1 MRSTFEMISQLFELS
16 RQMVRQAHRPFR
28 RYLMAQ
34 DSFASRCTMV
44 TGQRGVGK
52 TTCLIQHLVDFH
64 PHYVDSRQCLYLP
77 VDHFVV
83 AQKAIYDIAT
93 DFANG
98 GGELLCLDEIHKNPT
113 WSRDL
118 KSILDTLP
126 TLRVVASGSSML
138 QLHKGSHDLSRRVL
152 VQRLEGLSFREY
164 LAIRHG
170 VQLNPLPLEQILAD
184 HEVEAPR
191 ILEELRNSGLHVL
204 AEFRDYL
211 EQGYYPFFQQFNN
224 KHSFHIALEQSIHAV
239 IESDLPAIHP
249 AMTGNSIARIKRLL
263 SALAA
268 NVPFTPDL
276 QKLRA
281 LLGIGDDRTLKDYLQ
296 CLQEAGL
303 IMAISKSGKALRSM
317 EKPDRIYLGDPNI
330 AYALAATADP
340 DLGSLRETFFCR
352 MISAGHSVTS
362 GERADFL
369 VDEKF
374 TVEVG
379 GKNKGHEQIAG
390 KQNACLALDDLPVGS
405 KQRVPLW
412 MFGFLY

>member
-1 MRSTFEMISQLFELS
+1 MISQLFELS
-16 RQMVRQAHRPFR
+16 RQMVMQNHRPFR
-28 RYLMAQ
+28 RYLMRH
-34 DSFASRCTMV
+34 DPFSSPCTMLI
-44 TGQRGVGK
+44 GQRGVGK
-52 TTCLIQHLVDFH
+52 TTCLVQHLVDRY
-64 PHYVDSRQCLYLP
+64 PDYLSSRRCLYLP

-83 AQKAIYDIAT
+83 AQKAIYEIAT
-93 DFANG
+93 DFANE
-98 GGELLCLDEIHKNPT
+98 GGELLCLDEVHKSST

-118 KSILDTLP
+118 KSIIDSFP
-126 TLRVVASGSSML
+126 SLRVVASGSSML

-170 VQLNPLPLEQILAD
+170 VQFNSLALHQILAG

-191 ILEELRNSGLHVL
+191 IVRELRNSELHVL

-211 EQGYYPFFQQFNN
+211 AQGYYPFFLQFND
-224 KHSFHIALEQSIHAV
+224 KKSFLIALEQSIHAV

-249 AMTGNSIARIKRLL
+249 AMTGNSVSRIKRLL

-276 QKLRA
+276 KKLRG
-281 LLGIGDDRTLKDYLQ
+281 LLGIADDRTLKDYLQ

-303 IMAISKSGKALRSM
+303 VMAISKPGKALRSM

-330 AYALAATADP
+330 AHALAASGEP

-352 MISAGHSVTS
+352 MVSAMHSVSS
-362 GERADFL
+362 GGRADFL
-369 VDEKF
+369 VDGKF
-374 TVEVG
+374 TIEVG
-379 GKNKGHEQIAG
+379 GKSKGQEQISG
-390 KQNACLALDDLPVGS
+390 KDNAYLALDDLPFGS
-405 KQRVPLW
+405 MQRIPLW
-412 MFGFLY
+412 LFGFLY

>member
-1 MRSTFEMISQLFELS
+1 ML
-16 RQMVRQAHRPFR
+16 
-28 RYLMAQ
+28 
-34 DSFASRCTMV
+34 

-52 TTCLIQHLVDFH
+52 TTCLVQHLVDRY
-64 PHYVDSRQCLYLP
+64 PDYLSSKRCLYLP

-83 AQKAIYDIAT
+83 AQKAIYEIAT
-93 DFANG
+93 DFANEG
-98 GGELLCLDEIHKNPT
+98 GDLLCLDEVHKSST

-118 KSILDTLP
+118 KSIIDSFP
-126 TLRVVASGSSML
+126 SLRVVASGSSML

-170 VQLNPLPLEQILAD
+170 VQFNSLALNQILAG

-191 ILEELRNSGLHVL
+191 IVRELRNSELHVL

-211 EQGYYPFFQQFNN
+211 AQGYYPFFLQFND
-224 KHSFHIALEQSIHAV
+224 KKSFLIALEQSIHAV

-249 AMTGNSIARIKRLL
+249 AMTGNSVSRIKRLL

-276 QKLRA
+276 KKLRG
-281 LLGIGDDRTLKDYLQ
+281 LLGIADDRTLKDYLQ

-303 IMAISKSGKALRSM
+303 VMAILKQGKALRSM

-330 AYALAATADP
+330 AHALAASGEP

-352 MISAGHSVTS
+352 MVSAMHSVSS
-362 GERADFL
+362 GGRAGFL
-369 VDEKF
+369 VDGKF
-374 TVEVG
+374 TIEVG
-379 GKNKGHEQIAG
+379 GKSKGQEQISG
-390 KQNACLALDDLPVGS
+390 KDNAYLALDDLPVGS
-405 KQRVPLW
+405 MQRIPLW
-412 MFGFLY
+412 LFGFLY

>member
-1 MRSTFEMISQLFELS
+1 
-16 RQMVRQAHRPFR
+16 MVTQNHRPFR
-28 RYLMAQ
+28 RYLMGQ
-34 DSFASRCTMV
+34 DPFASRCTLL

-52 TTCLIQHLVDFH
+52 TTCLVQHLADRCPDFLT
-64 PHYVDSRQCLYLP
+64 SKRCLYLP
-77 VDHFVV
+77 ADHFVV
-83 AQKAIYDIAT
+83 AQKPVYEIAT

-98 GGELLCLDEIHKNPT
+98 GGELLCLDEVHKSPT

-126 TLRVVASGSSML
+126 SLKVVASGSSML

-170 VQLNPLPLEQILAD
+170 VQMNPLALGQILTS

-191 ILEELRNSGLHVL
+191 IVEELRKGKLHVL

-211 EQGYYPFFQQFNN
+211 CHGFYPFFLQFGDQ
-224 KHSFHIALEQSIHAV
+224 KSFLLALEQSIHAV

-249 AMTGNSIARIKRLL
+249 AMTGNSVARIKRLL

-276 QKLRA
+276 IKLRG
-281 LLGIGDDRTLKDYLQ
+281 LLGIADDRTLKDYLQ

-303 IMAISKSGKALRSM
+303 VMAIAKPGKALRSM

-330 AYALAATADP
+330 AHALAATVEP
-340 DLGSLRETFFCR
+340 DLGSLRETFFGR
-352 MISAGHSVTS
+352 MVSSRHGVAS
-362 GERADFL
+362 GGRADFL
-369 VDEKF
+369 VDGEI
-374 TVEVG
+374 TIEVG
-379 GKNKGHEQIAG
+379 GKNKGQEQLAG
-390 KQNACLALDDLPVGS
+390 KPNAYLALDDLPVGS
-405 KQRVPLW
+405 MQRIPLW
-412 MFGFLY
+412 LFGFLY